1 VSRLFSY
8 LRSIHQ
14 EGTPDSWARWA
25 GTFFLFIV
33 AGVVVAALF
42 GHAINETVRGLLAD
56 TGYAVLGGSA
66 LRKGMEVAGQVSA
79 KWAPP
84 ATTTLPVTDDTR
96 AP

>member
-1 VSRLFSY
+1 MIERFLSY

-25 GTFFLFIV
+25 GTFFLLLI
-33 AGVVVAALF
+33 AGVVVAALY
-42 GHAINETVRGLLAD
+42 GHSVNETVRGLLAD

-66 LRKGMEVAGQVSA
+66 LRKGMEVAGSVTA

-84 ATTTLPVTDDTR
+84 QSPSNPDDTR
-96 AP
+96 QP